1 MRDFSSRLKMSIDGS
16 NPPGPCAVTVGMA
29 SPTAAVP
36 KCSIDL
42 PLLSYGRSGKGSV
55 LRRCFGALGPCSTLR
70 LRCLADV
77 AELVYAPGLGPGAER
92 HGGSSPPVRTH
103 IVVYV
108 SPRGEVDI
116 VLEVQ
121 LGVVIALEDWA
132 TIRFIDEFEEAIDG
146 GQDHQPVRDGG
157 VLVGLG
163 EVSDGTTSARVVA
176 DRYEQAD
183 ELVSFDLTLHRS
195 GGEWTVDEPIEGTHV
210 NLR

>member
-1 MRDFSSRLKMSIDGS
+1 MGVRVPPSALRTDRFALAVNRLLALFVGVALIGLASCTDDRGRADDTNQRLIDIYS
-16 NPPGPCAVTVGMA
+16 AAIEQVVTYERPDLA
-29 SPTAAVP
+29 
-36 KCSIDL
+36 IDE
-42 PLLSYGRSGKGSV
+42 PL
-55 LRRCFGALGPCSTLR
+55 
-70 LRCLADV
+70 D
-77 AELVYAPGLGPGAER
+77 
-92 HGGSSPPVRTH
+92 

-121 LGVVIALEDWA
+121 LGVVIALEEWA

-176 DRYEQAD
+176 DRYEQAG
-183 ELVSFDLTLHRS
+183 ELVSFDLTLQRS
-195 GGEWTVDEPIEGTHV
+195 GGEWTVDEPVEGTYV